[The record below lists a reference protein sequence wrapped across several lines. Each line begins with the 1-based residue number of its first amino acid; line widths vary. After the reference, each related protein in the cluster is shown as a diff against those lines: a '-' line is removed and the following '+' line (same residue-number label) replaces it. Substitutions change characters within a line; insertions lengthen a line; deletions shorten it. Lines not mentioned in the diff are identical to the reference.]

1 MILTCITNFVT
12 DAPVASTPASRAE
25 LVLNQFKEVIIE
37 SCESFPAR
45 TFFVCP
51 PMFRSRPVW
60 YREGLSE
67 VLQKFSAL
75 MSSEVPQN
83 LVLMPSFPSPDFEV
97 DGVHLTPYSGLE
109 YVVHLFESAH
119 ALISKQG
126 SDVSSKVALGS
137 ESTRLL
143 EDRMV
148 AVEQCQKLL
157 CKSLESKTAVD
168 CELACFQ
175 ENVRNEVFFV
185 ISGLPRLPAGL
196 LGRDWQDR
204 AKADVQ
210 GVIKTLLGKE
220 LPIIVVQNVSGRGAD
235 AETRYNV
242 KMECAAHS
250 QEIRSKFGYFF
261 TRGVDTRPPTL
272 SKISIGNRLTPA
284 SQIRIA
290 ILKLLAKRYVK
301 SNPEG
306 KAKVIS
312 YEARPMLKI
321 TPPSGTSDSRVKNFT
336 YIEAI
341 RKLPV
346 NFTAKELRP
355 ILIKAGKRFTN
366 RLRSTFVVLDD
377 DMKIPA
383 EDEDAES
390 IPEVDADVDDEDR
403 VLVQVQSGTSGRGQK
418 RGNAAPAGNKN
429 KSKVR
434 Y

>member
-1 MILTCITNFVT
+1 
-12 DAPVASTPASRAE
+12 
-25 LVLNQFKEVIIE
+25 
-37 SCESFPAR
+37 
-45 TFFVCP
+45 
-51 PMFRSRPVW
+51 
-60 YREGLSE
+60 
-67 VLQKFSAL
+67 
-75 MSSEVPQN
+75 MSSQVPGN
-83 LVLMPSFPSPDFEV
+83 LILMPSFPNPDFEA

-119 ALISKQG
+119 ALILRKS
-126 SDVSSKVALGS
+126 SDVPSRVASGS

-148 AVEQCQKLL
+148 AVEQNQKLL
-157 CKSLESKTAVD
+157 CQTLESKSAVD

-175 ENVRNEVFFV
+175 ENVRNEIFFV
-185 ISGLPRLPAGL
+185 ISGLPRLPPGL
-196 LGRDWQDR
+196 LGREWQDR

-210 GVIKTLLGKE
+210 GVIKILLGKE
-220 LPIIVVQNVSGRGAD
+220 LPIVVVQNVSGRGAD

-261 TRGVDTRPPTL
+261 TRGVDTRPPNL
-272 SKISIGNRLTPA
+272 AKISIGNRLTPA

-290 ILKLLAKRYVK
+290 ILKLLGKRYVK

-321 TPPSGTSDSRVKNFT
+321 TPPSGSSDNRVKNFT
-336 YIEAI
+336 YIDAI

-346 NFTAKELRP
+346 NFTPKELRP
-355 ILIKAGKRFTN
+355 ILLKAGKRFTN

-377 DMKIPA
+377 DMKIPPA
-383 EDEDAES
+383 DDEDAES
-390 IPEVDADVDDEDR
+390 VAEVDADIDDEDR
-403 VLVQVQSGTSGRGQK
+403 VLVQVQSGSSRGQK
-418 RGNAAPAGNKN
+418 RGSSAPAGNKN
-429 KSKVR
+429 KSKNR
-434 Y
+434 